1 MVRNAQE
8 TRAKLVRTAY
18 EQMHEHGFQGMRVDQ
33 VLKQADLQKGAFYHH
48 FNSKI
53 ELGYA
58 VVEEEIRAVLETVW
72 LSRIEE
78 MENPLIEIPD
88 MLETLGERI
97 TPLMREHGCPLNNLA
112 QEMTNLDDGFRQ
124 RITNSF
130 TLWINTLAKK
140 LDAAKSKKYMRSD
153 LDSQNVSR
161 FVIALIEG
169 CTSISKVEKTEQQ
182 FNACIS
188 QLRVYLQSLKA

>member
-18 EQMHEHGFQGMRVDQ
+18 EQMYEHGFQGMRVNQ

-58 VVEEEIRAVLETVW
+58 VVEEEIRAVLESVW
-72 LSRIEE
+72 LSRIEK
-78 MENPLIEIPD
+78 MDNPLTEIPE

-97 TPLMREHGCPLNNLA
+97 TPLMQVHGCPLNNLA
-112 QEMTNLDDGFRQ
+112 QEMTNLDDGFRKL
-124 RITNSF
+124 ITNSF

-140 LDAAKSKKYMRSD
+140 LDEAKSKKYLRSD
-153 LDSQNVSR
+153 LDSQTVSR
-161 FVIALIEG
+161 FVIAIIEG